1 LNAKQAIC
9 ALLLRTMLTQ
19 MQQRFA
25 IAQGASLYLTYPY
38 PVSAHISELDAF
50 QTIGC
55 FRTTAAS
62 QSWG

>member
-25 IAQGASLYLTYPY
+25 IAQGASLYLTYRY
-38 PVSAHISELDAF
+38 PVSADISELA
-50 QTIGC
+50 
-55 FRTTAAS
+55 
-62 QSWG
+62 